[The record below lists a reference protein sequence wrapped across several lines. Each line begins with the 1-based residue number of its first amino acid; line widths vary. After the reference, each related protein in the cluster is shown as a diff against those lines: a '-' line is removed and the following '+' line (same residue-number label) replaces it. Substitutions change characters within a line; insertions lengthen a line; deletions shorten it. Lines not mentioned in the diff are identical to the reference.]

1 MKRLFYEKMTCVKF
15 IQYWPGEEENIE
27 ERTGKPNIN
36 SHKTVFILRLYLSTL
51 EELYIKI

>member
-1 MKRLFYEKMTCVKF
+1 MTCGKF

-36 SHKTVFILRLYLSTL
+36 SQKTVFILRLYLSTS
-51 EELYIKI
+51 EELYIKM